1 MTSTLIP
8 TCSLCGLRFA
18 NGALLDLHIREDH
31 VEGRR
36 QAEPGHGDSGDAGTS
51 EARTAGPP
59 RSSRPASGQPRAT
72 PEVSGTTA
80 AQRPGSGWAKSII
93 RRTVSALG
101 LRKDR
106 P

>member
-31 VEGRR
+31 VARR
-36 QAEPGHGDSGDAGTS
+36 RPADPDHRDSGEAGTS
-51 EARTAGPP
+51 EAGTAGPP
-59 RSSRPASGQPRAT
+59 GSSRPASGQPRA
-72 PEVSGTTA
+72 PAEVGGTTA
-80 AQRPGSGWAKSII
+80 AQRPGSRWAKSII